1 MGISPEGHSFALFLI
16 NSNALE
22 VEFNQ
27 RVLTWRAIGGVFDF
41 YFVVGDSPTDVLKQY
56 HNIIGTPFMPP
67 YWAYGFQVIKQNYRV
82 ESEIILSTVC
92 F

>member
-67 YWAYGFQVIKQNYRV
+67 YWAYGFQVIKHEV